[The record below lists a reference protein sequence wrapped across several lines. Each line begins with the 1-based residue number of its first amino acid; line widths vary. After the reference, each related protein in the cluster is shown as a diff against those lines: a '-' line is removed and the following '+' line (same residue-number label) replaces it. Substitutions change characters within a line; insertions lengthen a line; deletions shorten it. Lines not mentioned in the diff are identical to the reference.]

1 MADKRTS
8 GAESGRDKRL
18 TIAVIIGAATVVALL
33 GVIVVLLLNRPA
45 PTVIVRET
53 SPDNNEGRTTLRGVV
68 TRENAEEIAE
78 DFMSK
83 PVSVPQYYEVSM
95 NNVWHFPDGAS
106 PSTDAFVENSTA
118 NSTDVYFDVLMA
130 DDETNVIYASPV
142 IPVGE
147 HVEKFQLERSLDAG
161 TYSCVC
167 VYHLVDANQ
176 RTLSTLR
183 MAVTVIVE
191 Q

>member
-1 MADKRTS
+1 MADKRPS
-8 GAESGRDKRL
+8 GAENGRDKRL
-18 TIAVIIGAATVVALL
+18 TIAIIIGAATVVALL
-33 GVIVVLLLNRPA
+33 GVIVALLINRPGT
-45 PTVIVRET
+45 TVIVREA
-53 SPDNNEGRTTLRGVV
+53 SSDNGQGRATLRGVV

-78 DFMSK
+78 DFLSE
-83 PVSVPQYYEVSM
+83 PAPAPQYYEVTM

-106 PSTDAFVENSTA
+106 PSTDAVVENSTE

-130 DDETNVIYASPV
+130 DDETNVIYASPI
-142 IPVGE
+142 IPLGE
-147 HVEKFQLERSLDAG
+147 RVEKFQLERNLDAG
-161 TYSCVC
+161 TYPCVC

-183 MAVTVIVE
+183 VAVTVIVE